1 MNYLREMQMSDIKRV
16 YESDTLFDGG
26 EIQEDPKTPT
36 KLKEP
41 DSNAK
46 FLSTAKDS
54 SAKKA

>member
-1 MNYLREMQMSDIKRV
+1 MSDLKRV
-16 YESDTLFDGG
+16 YESDSLFDGG